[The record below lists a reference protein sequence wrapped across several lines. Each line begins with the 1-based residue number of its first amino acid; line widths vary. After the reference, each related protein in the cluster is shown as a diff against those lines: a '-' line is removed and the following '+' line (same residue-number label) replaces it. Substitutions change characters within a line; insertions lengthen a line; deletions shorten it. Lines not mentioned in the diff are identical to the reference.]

1 MHADVTSNIKF
12 QIAPFL
18 FSGNW
23 LLKPLAKN
31 KRQALGG

>member
-1 MHADVTSNIKF
+1 M
-12 QIAPFL
+12 APSL

-31 KRQALGG
+31 KRQGLGGKPMTNKA